1 MADSQE
7 SKLST
12 LIAERDTLESAHKQ
26 NPSSLT
32 YEDGLKIGII
42 KGQIAALEGNIIVV
56 RPNPVKPNGTDGIT
70 AYRHQ
75 NGNIEIDVPDEFD
88 TNVSAF
94 DDIKRDLFHHCNKFK
109 DTGLMPSQA
118 FSDCYPEEPSTDY
131 YVGVTPELDI
141 ITVHP
146 TDDLCD
152 IYLVELFESFRKEKL
167 IELFRVKVENNLL

>member
-32 YEDGLKIGII
+32 YEDGLKIGLI

-88 TNVSAF
+88 TNISAF
-94 DDIKRDLFHHCNKFK
+94 DDIKRAC
-109 DTGLMPSQA
+109 
-118 FSDCYPEEPSTDY
+118 
-131 YVGVTPELDI
+131 
-141 ITVHP
+141 
-146 TDDLCD
+146 
-152 IYLVELFESFRKEKL
+152 
-167 IELFRVKVENNLL
+167 